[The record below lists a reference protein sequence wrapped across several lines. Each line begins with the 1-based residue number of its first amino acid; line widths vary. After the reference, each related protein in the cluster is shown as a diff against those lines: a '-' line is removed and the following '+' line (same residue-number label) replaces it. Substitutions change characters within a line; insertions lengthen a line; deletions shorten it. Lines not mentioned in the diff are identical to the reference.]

1 MSPSQIFDVVI
12 VGSGLAGMSCALS
25 LGEQYKVAL
34 VSKGGLVGGSSDQ
47 AQGGIAAV
55 MDSNDNFNNHIQ
67 DTFIAGAKLG
77 ELDAISHIII
87 NAPKSIEWL
96 MEQGVHFNME
106 EQSNHLHLTREGGH
120 SHRRVVHVDDWTG
133 HAVQIELAKRVLE
146 HKNIKVFENVI
157 AVDLITDKHKR
168 QIEQK
173 SKDARCYGVYI
184 QNRDTHQIDSI
195 KARFTVL
202 ATGGAGRVYKVSTN
216 PDGNSGDGIAM
227 AWRAGC
233 RVVNMEFMQF
243 HPTCL
248 YHPHAQSF
256 LISEALRGEGGILR
270 VPSQGGEPGHR
281 FMFDHDERGELAP
294 RDIVARAIDFEMKK
308 NGIDCVYLDMTH
320 LPEAF
325 LHEHF
330 PNIYAKCEELGIDM
344 AKQPIPVAPG
354 AHYTCGGVATDL
366 AGRTDVQNLYAIGE
380 VSYTGLHGANRLAS
394 NSLLECVVM
403 GQSVAENI
411 TEAAAKHFKYE
422 DPELLEWDASQ
433 VIPADEAVMIP
444 HSWDALRQA
453 MWNYVGIVRSN
464 KRLEL
469 ATKRVSLLKE
479 EVDAYYT
486 QYQVTPDLVELRNL
500 ITCAEL
506 IIKSAKFRHESRG
519 LHYSLDYKRELPKAL
534 PTIMTPKN

>member
-1 MSPSQIFDVVI
+1 MSQVFDVVI
-12 VGSGLAGMSCALS
+12 IGSGLAGMSCALT
-25 LGEQYKVAL
+25 LGEQYKIAL
-34 VSKGGLVGGSSDQ
+34 ISKGGLVSGSSDL

-55 MDSNDNFNNHIQ
+55 MDSDDNFENHIR
-67 DTFIAGAKLG
+67 DTFIAGAELG
-77 ELDAISHIII
+77 EFEAIRHIIT
-87 NAPKSIEWL
+87 NAPASIEWL
-96 MEQGVHFNME
+96 MTQGVKFTME
-106 EQSNHLHLTREGGH
+106 DDDANKLHLTREGGH
-120 SHRRVVHVDDWTG
+120 SHRRVVHADDLTG
-133 HAVQIELAKRVLE
+133 HAIQIALADRVRA
-146 HKNIKVFENVI
+146 HNNIQVFENVI

-184 QNRDTHQIDSI
+184 QHRETQQIDSI
-195 KARFTVL
+195 QARFTVL
-202 ATGGAGRVYKVSTN
+202 ATGGAGKVYKVTTN
-216 PDGNSGDGIAM
+216 PDSNSGDGIAM

-248 YHPHAQSF
+248 YHPHAKSF

-270 VPSQGGEPGHR
+270 LPSKDGQPGYR

-308 NGIDCVYLDMTH
+308 NGIECVYLDMTH
-320 LPEAF
+320 LPAEF

-330 PNIYAKCEELGIDM
+330 PNINAKCLELGIDM
-344 AKQPIPVAPG
+344 TKQPIPVAPG

-366 AGRTDVQNLYAIGE
+366 AGRTDIQNLYAIGE
-380 VSYTGLHGANRLAS
+380 VTYTGLHGANRLAS

-403 GQSVAENI
+403 GKSVSDNI
-411 TEAAAKHFKYE
+411 KEVAAKNFAYKAP
-422 DPELLEWDASQ
+422 DLLEWDASR
-433 VIPADEAVMIP
+433 VIPSDEAVMIT

-464 KRLEL
+464 KRLEQ
-469 ATKRVSLLKE
+469 AEKRVRLLKQ
-479 EVDAYYT
+479 EVNDYYT
-486 QYQVTPDLVELRNL
+486 QYQITPDLVELRNL
-500 ITCAEL
+500 VTCAEL
-506 IIKSAKFRHESRG
+506 IINSASFRHESRG

-534 PTIMTPKN
+534 PTILTPKN

>member
-1 MSPSQIFDVVI
+1 MSQVFDVVI
-12 VGSGLAGMSCALS
+12 IGSGLAGMSCALS
-25 LGEQYKVAL
+25 LDSKYKIAL
-34 VSKGGLVGGSSDQ
+34 ISKGQLISGSSDQ
-47 AQGGIAAV
+47 AQGGISAV
-55 MDSNDNFNNHIQ
+55 MDDEDNFDNHVR
-67 DTFIAGAKLG
+67 DTFVAGAELG
-77 ELDAISHIII
+77 ELEAIKYIITH
-87 NAPKSIEWL
+87 APDSIEWL
-96 MEQGVHFNME
+96 MAQGVQFNTE
-106 EQSNHLHLTREGGH
+106 NGELHLTREGGH
-120 SHRRVVHVDDWTG
+120 SHRRVVHVDDFTG
-133 HAVQIELAKRVLE
+133 HAVQTVLAQRVRE
-146 HKNIKVFENVI
+146 RANIQVFENSI

-168 QIEQK
+168 LIEQK
-173 SKDARCYGVYI
+173 SKDARCYGVYV
-184 QNRDTHQIDSI
+184 QNRATHQIDSI
-195 KARFTVL
+195 QARFSVL
-202 ATGGAGRVYKVSTN
+202 ATGGAGKVYKVTTN
-216 PDGNSGDGIAM
+216 PDSNSGDGIAM

-248 YHPHAQSF
+248 YHPHAKSF

-270 VPSQGGEPGHR
+270 LPSKDGKEGYR

-325 LHEHF
+325 LREHF
-330 PNIYAKCEELGIDM
+330 PNIYAKCAELGIDM
-344 AKQPIPVAPG
+344 ARQPIPVAPG

-366 AGRTDVQNLYAIGE
+366 AGRTDIQNLYAIGE

-403 GQSVAENI
+403 GQSVAQNI
-411 TEAAAKHFKYE
+411 TQVAAKNFKYE
-422 DPELLEWDASQ
+422 APELLEWDASR
-433 VIPADEAVMIP
+433 VIPADEAVMIT

-464 KRLEL
+464 KRLEW
-469 ATKRVSLLKE
+469 AGKRVRLLKE
-479 EVDAYYT
+479 EVNTYYT
-486 QYQVTPDLVELRNL
+486 QYQITPDLIELRNL

-506 IIKSAKFRHESRG
+506 IINSARFRHESRG